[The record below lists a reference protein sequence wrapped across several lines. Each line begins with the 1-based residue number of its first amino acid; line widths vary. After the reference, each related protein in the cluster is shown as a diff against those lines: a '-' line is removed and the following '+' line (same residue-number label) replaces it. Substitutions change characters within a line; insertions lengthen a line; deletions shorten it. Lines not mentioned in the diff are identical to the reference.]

1 MCDIKSQCDKKQ
13 TKGCTYMT
21 NEIVDNTINPT
32 MLLEFNKILE
42 KERIHTYYQP
52 IVSLKDGEVLGYEA
66 LSRGP
71 ENSMLHSPMVLLS
84 IAKLLNKTWEL
95 ERVLRVKALENAWFI
110 KEKLLFLNVDPNVIR
125 DHKFKRGFTKENLEK
140 RGIDPKSIVL
150 ELTER
155 SAIKCY
161 DDFKKILKHYTDQGY
176 LMAIDDAGSGYSG
189 LKTMYEVYPS
199 YLKIDMDFIRDIQ
212 KDPFKKAIVK
222 SLVDIA
228 KIVKIKTV
236 AEGIEKEEELR
247 TLIRLGVDYGQGYYI
262 QRPQKDNQPIK
273 DYVIQNIQNEHLLID
288 QIEKHSTAYH
298 YIHHIMKEA
307 PSFHGRTSCKE
318 IYDFIKSHENT
329 SVCIV
334 DDGVPEGVVTA
345 QDIHRVFAQQFG
357 FAVYSKRDVALIMN
371 KDPMIVDYFDPIH
384 QVAKTALERD
394 DNHLYDDII
403 VMKGSKYAGIVTMK
417 RILEYSINYEKKYAQ
432 ELNPL
437 TALPGN
443 VIINR
448 VLQGA
453 IDAKKMTGIMY
464 IDLDNFKGYN
474 DCYGFENGD
483 RVIKEM
489 AKILEKA
496 RDNNGPNMTFV
507 GHIGGDDFI
516 MVSSC
521 SQEVLLSMAKE
532 IIDSVKE
539 THPMFYKEE
548 DINKGYILSVDR
560 KGNQERFPLLSVSVA
575 ACRGRFLKYTSVEDL
590 SHLLSQLK
598 KEAKKDLQTH
608 FVFKKIEEE

>member
-1 MCDIKSQCDKKQ
+1 
-13 TKGCTYMT
+13 MT
-21 NEIVDNTINPT
+21 NEIVGDTINPT

-52 IVSLKDGEVLGYEA
+52 IVSLKDGQVLGYEA

-71 ENSMLHSPMVLLS
+71 ENSMLYSPMVLLS

-95 ERVLRVKALENAWFI
+95 ERVLRVKALENAWFL
-110 KEKLLFLNVDPNVIR
+110 KDKLLFLNVDPNVVR

-140 RGIDPKSIVL
+140 MGIDPKAIVL

-176 LMAIDDAGSGYSG
+176 KIAIDDAGSGYSG

-199 YLKIDMDFIRDIQ
+199 YLKIDMDFIRDIH
-212 KDPFKKAIVK
+212 KDPFKKAIIK

-236 AEGIEKEEELR
+236 AEGIESEEELR
-247 TLIRLGVDYGQGYYI
+247 TLMGLGVDYGQGYYI
-262 QRPQKDNQPIK
+262 QRPQKNYEPIK
-273 DYVIQNIQNEHLLID
+273 DHVIQSIQSEHILIN
-288 QIEKHSTAYH
+288 QIEKHSTEYH

-307 PSFHGRTSCKE
+307 PGFKGKTPCKE
-318 IYDFIKSHENT
+318 IYDYIKSHDSM

-334 DDGVPEGVVTA
+334 DKGVPQGLVSP

-357 FAVYSKRDVALIMN
+357 FAVYSKRDVSLIMN

-394 DNHLYDDII
+394 DSHLHDDII
-403 VMKGSKYAGIVTMK
+403 VMKGSQYAGIVTMK

-453 IDAKKMTGIMY
+453 IDSNKITGIMY

-483 RVIKEM
+483 RVIKET
-489 AKILEKA
+489 AKILEKV
-496 RDNNGPNMTFV
+496 RDHNGPNMSFI

-516 MVSSC
+516 MVSTC
-521 SQEVLLSMAKE
+521 SETVLLDMVRE
-532 IIDSVKE
+532 IIKQVKD
-539 THPMFYKEE
+539 THPMFYNEE
-548 DINKGYILSVDR
+548 DIKKGYIMSLDR
-560 KGNQERFPLLSVSVA
+560 KGNQEKFPLLSVSVA
-575 ACRGRFLKYTSVEDL
+575 ACRGRLRSFESVEAL

-598 KEAKKDLQTH
+598 KEAKKNLESH
-608 FVFKKIEEE
+608 FVFKNLETLLINSDNNYNTENIKSGC